1 MSIFDLL
8 RIISDAPKR
17 IHNMSARAQA
27 PEPLSG
33 AAGSI
38 LRASNAEWVS
48 GWGWTVQRLSSRRTG
63 PRRESRQRRTAI
75 SVAAVLAGAAGIL
88 SQRHPPPNLPYPNTI
103 NNLKL
108 PERDEEIMHSM
119 DETTTNT
126 PTDAA
131 FERETTITLS
141 DGDTLV
147 RIWSA
152 RRKDITRMRKKP
164 EIFTEIRAWND
175 GVNGNAEF
183 TVPRDRFNIASAA
196 RPKRDLSEKQL
207 ATARANIAKLHDKAA
222 A

>member
-1 MSIFDLL
+1 
-8 RIISDAPKR
+8 
-17 IHNMSARAQA
+17 
-27 PEPLSG
+27 
-33 AAGSI
+33 
-38 LRASNAEWVS
+38 
-48 GWGWTVQRLSSRRTG
+48 
-63 PRRESRQRRTAI
+63 
-75 SVAAVLAGAAGIL
+75 
-88 SQRHPPPNLPYPNTI
+88 
-103 NNLKL
+103 
-108 PERDEEIMHSM
+108 MHSM

-147 RIWSA
+147 RIWFA
-152 RRKDITRMRKKP
+152 RRKDITGMRKKP

-175 GVNGNAEF
+175 GVNENAEF

>member
-1 MSIFDLL
+1 MTT
-8 RIISDAPKR
+8 KV
-17 IHNMSARAQA
+17 
-27 PEPLSG
+27 
-33 AAGSI
+33 AAGVRPS
-38 LRASNAEWVS
+38 R
-48 GWGWTVQRLSSRRTG
+48 RRTG

-183 TVPRDRFNIASAA
+183 TVPRDRFNLGAAA

>member
-1 MSIFDLL
+1 
-8 RIISDAPKR
+8 
-17 IHNMSARAQA
+17 MSARAQA

-48 GWGWTVQRLSSRRTG
+48 GWGWTVQRLSGRRTG
-63 PRRESRQRRTAI
+63 HRRESRQRRTAI

-88 SQRHPPPNLPYPNTI
+88 SQRHPPPNFPYPNTI